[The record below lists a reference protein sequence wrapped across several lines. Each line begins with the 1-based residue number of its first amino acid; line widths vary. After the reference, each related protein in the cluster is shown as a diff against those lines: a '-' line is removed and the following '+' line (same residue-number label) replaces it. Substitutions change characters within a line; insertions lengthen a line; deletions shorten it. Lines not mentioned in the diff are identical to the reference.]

1 MQGQRERPRVFT
13 ACILL
18 LLSASVRA
26 DATTHSRAEVLDR
39 NNFTINDSH
48 CFLKYISGMMSVRC
62 HEKFKTCIKKVKK
75 SGKVGFSKECPYEA
89 AMPTMIQGMDMAILF
104 SQLGIQK
111 AEL

>member
-1 MQGQRERPRVFT
+1 MQGQRQRPRVFT

-26 DATTHSRAEVLDR
+26 DATTHSRAEVLSL
-39 NNFTINDSH
+39 N
-48 CFLKYISGMMSVRC
+48 SGLMSVGC

-111 AEL
+111 SEL